1 MLQTYF
7 DRFAITLSSI
17 CAIHCVALPLVAG
30 LIPLLATTITHGNTL
45 HEFWFHQFILIFILP
60 VSIIALIAGYRCHKQ
75 LTPILLGA
83 IGLVIL
89 ATTALFAEYLISQ
102 QFISDSGETLLT
114 IFGGIVHAIGHI
126 ANIFATKTFQTSCST
141 E

>member
-1 MLQTYF
+1 MLQVYF

-17 CAIHCVALPLVAG
+17 CAIHCVALPFVASI
-30 LIPLLATTITHGNTL
+30 IPLLATTIYHGNSI

-60 VSIIALIAGYRCHKQ
+60 VSIFALIAGYRCHKNI
-75 LTPILLGA
+75 TPILIGALGL
-83 IGLVIL
+83 IILVL
-89 ATTALFAEYLISQ
+89 TALFAEFLIVKQ
-102 QFISDSGETLLT
+102 IISLTGETMLT
-114 IFGGIVHAIGHI
+114 IFGGIIHAVGHI